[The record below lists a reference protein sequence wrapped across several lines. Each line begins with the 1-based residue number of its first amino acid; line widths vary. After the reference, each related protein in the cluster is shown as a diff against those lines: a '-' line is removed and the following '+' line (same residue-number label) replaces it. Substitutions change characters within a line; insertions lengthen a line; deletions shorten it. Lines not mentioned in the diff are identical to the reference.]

1 MFSVARQRFRSSGP
15 IVVVAVTLAAM
26 SGMLTASPTQ
36 AASNRP
42 HGTVTFA
49 DQPGSPP
56 TSVFPFANFAN
67 SGISSA
73 PQFQGIMYRPLYWT
87 GDPGQ
92 TKLQAEMSLAD
103 PPVYSANGRTVTVTL
118 KNYVWSDGQP
128 VTSRDVEF
136 WLNLLKYEKV
146 NWYDYGPGAIPDN
159 ILSVSTISSRQFSI
173 TFNAAYSHVW
183 LLDNL
188 GQIIPIPQHSWDR
201 TSVGGPIG
209 DFDTTAQGAAAVYSF
224 LSAQAADL
232 ASYGTNPLWKVVDGP
247 YRVSSFDP
255 STGRATLVVNSDYSG
270 PIKPEI
276 ETVVE
281 VPFTSAT
288 AEFDALRSGSIDYGY
303 VPPEDV
309 SQISSLKSSGFDVQ
323 AWVPWGVT
331 FVAINFTN
339 PNVGPIFDQLYI
351 RQAMQHVVDQP
362 KYISAIYHG
371 YAYPTYGPV
380 PLEPDIKF
388 VSPQLKTN
396 PFPYDPG
403 SAISLLKAHGWKVV
417 AGGTDTCER
426 PGTAGNECGSG
437 IAAGAQLALRL
448 QYASGSEA
456 WASEM
461 EALQSSL
468 SRVGIQLTLSEA
480 TVNTIFASAFPCE
493 PATGAGCSWES
504 VFYGAGEYYGFG
516 FNIPTGED
524 YFGCGAG
531 DNFDGYCSS
540 EMTKLI
546 GATHVGS
553 GLSALYTY
561 ENYLAKQ
568 IPYLWLPQPDYQI
581 SAVKKGLT
589 GVYPQDAALNLTP
602 EKWRLK

>member
-1 MFSVARQRFRSSGP
+1 MRSSTL
-15 IVVVAVTLAAM
+15 ILLAAM
-26 SGMLTASPTQ
+26 AVTVTPGIVGVVPTA
-36 AASNRP
+36 AASYKP

-73 PQFQGIMYRPLYWT
+73 PQFQYIMYRPLYWT

-92 TKLQAEMSLAD
+92 TKLQAQMSLAN
-103 PPVYSANGRTVTVTL
+103 PPVYSADGRTVTVTL
-118 KNYVWSDGQP
+118 KNYQWSDGQP

-136 WLNLLKYEKV
+136 WVNLLKYEKV

-159 ILSVSTISSRQFSI
+159 IVSMTIITPRQFSI
-173 TFNAAYSHVW
+173 TFNATYSHTW

-209 DFDTTAQGAAAVYSF
+209 DYDATAQGAAQVYAF
-224 LSAQAADL
+224 LSQQAAML
-232 ASYGTNPLWKVVDGP
+232 SLYGTNPLWKVVDGP
-247 YRVSSFDP
+247 YRVESFDP
-255 STGRATLVVNSDYSG
+255 STGRASLVVNTDYSG
-270 PIKPEI
+270 PVKPEI
-276 ETVVE
+276 ETVIE

-303 VPPEDV
+303 VPAEDV
-309 SQISSLKSSGFDVQ
+309 SQIPSLKSSGLDVQ

-331 FVAINFTN
+331 FVATNFTN
-339 PNVGPIFDQLYI
+339 PTIGPIFDQLYI
-351 RQAMQHVVDQP
+351 RQAMQHLVDQP
-362 KYISAIYHG
+362 TYIKDIYHG

-380 PLEPDIKF
+380 PLEPASKF
-388 VSPQLKTN
+388 VSPLLKAN
-396 PFPYDPG
+396 PYPYDV
-403 SAISLLKAHGWKVV
+403 SRAMSLLKSHGWKVV
-417 AGGTDTCER
+417 AGGTDTCDS
-426 PGTAGNECGSG
+426 PGTASDDCGAG
-437 IAAGAQLALRL
+437 IVAGTKLSLRL

-461 EALQSSL
+461 EALESSF
-468 SRVGIQLTLSEA
+468 SKAGIQLTLSEA

-493 PATGAGCSWES
+493 AASGDGCSWQA

-546 GATHVGS
+546 AATHIGS
-553 GLSALYTY
+553 GLASLFTY
-561 ENYLAKQ
+561 ENYLAEQ

-589 GVYPQDAALNLTP
+589 GVYPQDPALNLTP
-602 EKWRLK
+602 EYWRLK